1 MSSFMNEQTQD
12 YLLSLY
18 SYENDFLKNLR
29 KNAEERK
36 IPIITRDT
44 EQMINTLL
52 TIKRPQK
59 MLELGTAIG
68 YSSINFASICEELHI
83 TTIDYNEHHVIE
95 ARENIEKAGFKE
107 RITVL
112 YGDAKELLDQIEDSF
127 DVIFIDAA
135 KGQYQYFFDHSVKNL
150 KSKGVMI
157 SDNVLYQGMIASNDL
172 SQRRKR
178 SIVKR
183 MRAYLEY
190 ITHHTEFE
198 TTVLPIG
205 DGVAISAKKY

>member
-1 MSSFMNEQTQD
+1 MSFFTNQQTQD

-18 SYENDFLKNLR
+18 SNPNEFLQNLR

-52 TIKRPQK
+52 TLKNPQK

-68 YSSINFASICEELHI
+68 YSSINFAKTCGDLYI
-83 TTIDYNEHHVIE
+83 TTIDYNEDHVKE
-95 ARENIEKAGFKE
+95 ARENIQKVGLTE

-112 YGDAKELLDQIEDSF
+112 YGDAKELLDQIEDTY

-135 KGQYQYFFDHSVKNL
+135 KGQYQYFFDHSLNKL
-150 KSKGVMI
+150 KPRGLII
-157 SDNVLYQGMIASNDL
+157 SDNVLYKGLIAANDL
-172 SQRRKR
+172 SERRQR

-183 MRAYLEY
+183 MREYLEY
-190 ITHHTEFE
+190 LTHHTAFE

-205 DGVAISAKKY
+205 DGVAVSAKKD